1 MSHAKVHVVHEL
13 VRRGLLD
20 RTELVDGGVTVVDS
34 TSRHRNSQVI
44 RKAGGGYFVKEAI
57 PTQTMSL
64 QTLMREASTYAIVQ
78 NGNGPLASL
87 AAIMPRYHLW
97 DPQQRLLVLELLS
110 SAETLGAQ
118 IRRTSTFSP
127 ASAADFGRALAT
139 YHGQAAGNA
148 MSTLGQLFPR
158 SLPWA
163 LTFSQQSAG
172 AMQGLSGANNQMFS
186 LIQRYP
192 NFPARLDALQKT
204 WRRDTLIHGDLKFEN
219 LMLSYASGTDAP
231 AGIRVVD
238 WEVADV
244 GDPRWDVGS
253 MLQSWLSYWIF
264 SMPADGSVTGVEQL
278 AAQAQYPLEAMR
290 PAIHAF
296 WRAYTD
302 TMRVSDGAERELLDT
317 CISFGAA
324 RMVQTVFESMYQS
337 PQLTPHAIFMLQVS
351 LNILEQPSAAVA
363 ELLVM

>member
-13 VRRGLLD
+13 VRRGLID
-20 RTELVDGGVTVVDS
+20 KTELVDGGVTVVDS

-44 RKAGGGYFVKEAI
+44 RKSGSGYFVKEAI
-57 PTQTMSL
+57 PTQTMSV

-87 AAIMPRYHLW
+87 AAIMPRFHVW

-139 YHGQAAGNA
+139 YHGQAAGSA
-148 MSTLGQLFPR
+148 TSALGQLFPR

-163 LTFSQQSAG
+163 LTVSQQSAG
-172 AMQGLSGANNQMFS
+172 AMQGLSGANSQMFS
-186 LIQRYP
+186 VIQRYP

-219 LMLSYASGTDAP
+219 LMLSYANGPDAP

-253 MLQSWLSYWIF
+253 MLQSWLTYWIF
-264 SMPADGSVTGVEQL
+264 SMPADGSVTGAEQL
-278 AAQAQYPLEAMR
+278 AARAQYPLEAMR

-302 TMRVSDGAERELLDT
+302 TMRVSDGAARELLDT

-351 LNILEQPSAAVA
+351 LNILEQPTDAVA